1 MIFRTNKKSRG
12 SGFRFVLQT
21 SVVIACFWFSNV
33 LVVFEYMPEFPPLF
47 LICLFYYNYTCV
59 SRSNHFLAYSVVLI
73 NFAVKMGEYHLH
85 IGRF

>member
-1 MIFRTNKKSRG
+1 MIFLTNKKSRG

-47 LICLFYYNYTCV
+47 
-59 SRSNHFLAYSVVLI
+59 VLKSSS
-73 NFAVKMGEYHLH
+73 FEYH
-85 IGRF
+85 IANEPQ